1 MNRSRLLVLNDL
13 REFTPTIAKKAIYL
27 AKKYDKELDVLHI
40 EDESFLK
47 FFKEKTECSLDKSK
61 EILKKYY
68 EDNAKIYCKCGNFIE
83 IINEHI
89 KTHNISAVIVGF
101 KRERTFFED
110 IFNGSNLN
118 SIIRKVDLPVLVIK
132 TEDTPNY
139 KNILIPTDLSESS
152 KKNIEYLVNL
162 FPEANFHIEHYYK
175 TFFED
180 RVKLY
185 GFDDDEVHDFVD
197 FYATEAELELNKFV
211 ENLNIPQEIKVFK
224 KAKKYIDIKSMVDES
239 IEYKTI
245 DLLSL
250 SVSSSFSIFSFDLL
264 EHSTKDVIIYKNLE
278 D

>member
-1 MNRSRLLVLNDL
+1 MNKSRLLVLNDL
-13 REFTPTIAKKAIYL
+13 REFTSTIAKKSIFL
-27 AKKYDKELDVLHI
+27 ANKYNKELDVLHI
-40 EDESFLK
+40 EDESFLR
-47 FFKEKTECSLDKSK
+47 FFKEKTECSLERSK
-61 EILKKYY
+61 EILKEYY
-68 EDNAKIYCKCGNFIE
+68 ENNANIYCKCGNFIE
-83 IINEHI
+83 IIKEHI
-89 KTHNISAVIVGF
+89 SKNNISTVIVGF

-180 RVKLY
+180 RIKLY

-211 ENLNIPQEIKVFK
+211 ESLNIPQEIKILNFR
-224 KAKKYIDIKSMVDES
+224 
-239 IEYKTI
+239 T
-245 DLLSL
+245 
-250 SVSSSFSIFSFDLL
+250 
-264 EHSTKDVIIYKNLE
+264 
-278 D
+278 

>member
-1 MNRSRLLVLNDL
+1 MNKSRLLVLNDL
-13 REFTPTIAKKAIYL
+13 REFTSTIAKKSIFL
-27 AKKYDKELDVLHI
+27 ANKYNKKLDVLHI
-40 EDESFLK
+40 EDESFLR
-47 FFKEKTECSLDKSK
+47 FFKEKTECSLERSK
-61 EILKKYY
+61 EILKEYY
-68 EDNAKIYCKCGNFIE
+68 ENNANIYCKCGNFIE
-83 IINEHI
+83 IIKEHI
-89 KTHNISAVIVGF
+89 SKNNISTVIVGF

-180 RVKLY
+180 RIKLY

-211 ENLNIPQEIKVFK
+211 ESLNIPQEIKIFK
-224 KAKKYIDIKSMVDES
+224 KAKKFIDIKSMVDES

-264 EHSTKDVIIYKNLE
+264 EHSTKDVIIYKILE

>member
-1 MNRSRLLVLNDL
+1 MNKSRLLVLNDL
-13 REFTPTIAKKAIYL
+13 REFTSTIAKKSIFL
-27 AKKYDKELDVLHI
+27 ANKYNKELDVLHI
-40 EDESFLK
+40 EDESFLR
-47 FFKEKTECSLDKSK
+47 FFKEKTECSLERSK
-61 EILKKYY
+61 EILKEYY
-68 EDNAKIYCKCGNFIE
+68 ENNANIYCKCGNFIE
-83 IINEHI
+83 IIKEHI
-89 KTHNISAVIVGF
+89 SKNNISTVIVGF

-180 RVKLY
+180 RIKLY

-211 ENLNIPQEIKVFK
+211 ESLNIPQEIKIFK
-224 KAKKYIDIKSMVDES
+224 KAKKFIDIKSMVDES

-264 EHSTKDVIIYKNLE
+264 EHSTKDVIIYKILE

>member
-83 IINEHI
+83 IIKEHI
-89 KTHNISAVIVGF
+89 SKNNISAVIVGF

-132 TEDTPNY
+132 TEDTPIY

-264 EHSTKDVIIYKNLE
+264 EHSTKDVIIYKILE

>member
-1 MNRSRLLVLNDL
+1 MNKSRLLVLNDL
-13 REFTPTIAKKAIYL
+13 REFTSTIAKKSIFL
-27 AKKYDKELDVLHI
+27 ANKYNKELDVLHI
-40 EDESFLK
+40 EDESFLR
-47 FFKEKTECSLDKSK
+47 FFKEKTECSLERSK
-61 EILKKYY
+61 EILKEYY
-68 EDNAKIYCKCGNFIE
+68 ENNANIYCKCGNFIE
-83 IINEHI
+83 IIKEHI
-89 KTHNISAVIVGF
+89 SKNNISTVIVGF

-180 RVKLY
+180 RIKLY

-211 ENLNIPQEIKVFK
+211 DTLNIPQEIKIFK
-224 KAKKYIDIKSMVDES
+224 KAKKFIDIKSMVDES

-264 EHSTKDVIIYKNLE
+264 EHSTKDVIIYKILE

>member
-1 MNRSRLLVLNDL
+1 MNKSRLLVLNDL
-13 REFTPTIAKKAIYL
+13 REFTSIIAKKSMFL
-27 AKKYDKELDVLHI
+27 ANKYNKELDVLHI
-40 EDESFLK
+40 EDESFLR
-47 FFKEKTECSLDKSK
+47 FFKEKTECSLERSK
-61 EILKKYY
+61 EILKEYY
-68 EDNAKIYCKCGNFIE
+68 ENNANIYCKCGNFIE
-83 IINEHI
+83 IIKEHI
-89 KTHNISAVIVGF
+89 SKNNISTVIVGF

-180 RVKLY
+180 RIKLY

-211 ENLNIPQEIKVFK
+211 ESLNIPQEIKIFK
-224 KAKKYIDIKSMVDES
+224 KAKKFIDIKSMVDES

-264 EHSTKDVIIYKNLE
+264 EHSTKDVIIYKILE

>member
-1 MNRSRLLVLNDL
+1 MNKSRLLVLNDL
-13 REFTPTIAKKAIYL
+13 REFTSIIAKKSIFL
-27 AKKYDKELDVLHI
+27 ANKYNKELDVLHI
-40 EDESFLK
+40 EDESFLR
-47 FFKEKTECSLDKSK
+47 FFKEKTECSLERSK
-61 EILKKYY
+61 EILKEYY
-68 EDNAKIYCKCGNFIE
+68 ENNANIYCKCGNFIE
-83 IINEHI
+83 IIKEHI
-89 KTHNISAVIVGF
+89 SKNNISTVIVGF

-180 RVKLY
+180 RIKLY

-211 ENLNIPQEIKVFK
+211 ESLNIPQEIKIFK
-224 KAKKYIDIKSMVDES
+224 KAKKFIDIKSMVDES

-264 EHSTKDVIIYKNLE
+264 EHSTKDVIIYKILE

>member
-1 MNRSRLLVLNDL
+1 MNKSRLLVLNDL
-13 REFTPTIAKKAIYL
+13 REFTSTIAKKSIFL
-27 AKKYDKELDVLHI
+27 ANKYNKELDVLHI
-40 EDESFLK
+40 EDESFLR
-47 FFKEKTECSLDKSK
+47 FFKEKTECSLERSK

-68 EDNAKIYCKCGNFIE
+68 EDNANIYCKCGNFIE
-83 IINEHI
+83 IIKEHI
-89 KTHNISAVIVGF
+89 SKNNISTVIVGF

-162 FPEANFHIEHYYK
+162 FPESNFHIEHYYK

-180 RVKLY
+180 RIKLY

-211 ENLNIPQEIKVFK
+211 ESLNIPQEIKIFK
-224 KAKKYIDIKSMVDES
+224 KAKKFIDIKSMVDES

-264 EHSTKDVIIYKNLE
+264 EHSTKDVIIYKILE

>member
-1 MNRSRLLVLNDL
+1 MNKSRLLVLNDL
-13 REFTPTIAKKAIYL
+13 REFTSTIAKKSIFL
-27 AKKYDKELDVLHI
+27 ANKYNKELDVLHI
-40 EDESFLK
+40 EDESFLR
-47 FFKEKTECSLDKSK
+47 FFKEKTECSLERSK
-61 EILKKYY
+61 EILKEYY
-68 EDNAKIYCKCGNFIE
+68 ENNANIYCKCGNFIE
-83 IINEHI
+83 IIKEHI
-89 KTHNISAVIVGF
+89 SKNNISTVIVGF

-139 KNILIPTDLSESS
+139 KNILIPTDLSKSS

-180 RVKLY
+180 RIKLY

-211 ENLNIPQEIKVFK
+211 ESLNIPQEIKIFK
-224 KAKKYIDIKSMVDES
+224 KAKKFIDIKSMVDES

-264 EHSTKDVIIYKNLE
+264 EHSTKDVIIYKILE

>member
-1 MNRSRLLVLNDL
+1 MNKSRLLVLNDL
-13 REFTPTIAKKAIYL
+13 REFTSTIAKKSMFL
-27 AKKYDKELDVLHI
+27 ANKYNKELDVLHI
-40 EDESFLK
+40 EDESFLR
-47 FFKEKTECSLDKSK
+47 FFKEKTECSLERSK
-61 EILKKYY
+61 EILKEYY
-68 EDNAKIYCKCGNFIE
+68 ENNANIYCKCGNFIE
-83 IINEHI
+83 IIKEHI
-89 KTHNISAVIVGF
+89 SKNNISTVIVGF

-139 KNILIPTDLSESS
+139 KNILIPTDLSKSS

-180 RVKLY
+180 RIKLY

-211 ENLNIPQEIKVFK
+211 ESLNIPQEIKIFK
-224 KAKKYIDIKSMVDES
+224 KAKKFIDIKSMVDES

-264 EHSTKDVIIYKNLE
+264 EHSTKDVIIYKILE

>member
-1 MNRSRLLVLNDL
+1 MNKSRLLVLNDL
-13 REFTPTIAKKAIYL
+13 REFTSTIAKKSIFL
-27 AKKYDKELDVLHI
+27 ANKYNKELDVLHI
-40 EDESFLK
+40 EDESFLR
-47 FFKEKTECSLDKSK
+47 FFKEKTECSLERSK
-61 EILKKYY
+61 EILKEYY
-68 EDNAKIYCKCGNFIE
+68 ENNANIYCKCGNFIE
-83 IINEHI
+83 IIKEHI
-89 KTHNISAVIVGF
+89 SKNNISTVIVGF

-180 RVKLY
+180 RIKLY

-211 ENLNIPQEIKVFK
+211 ESLNIPQEVKIFK
-224 KAKKYIDIKSMVDES
+224 KAKKFIDIKSMVDES

-264 EHSTKDVIIYKNLE
+264 EHSTKDVIIYKILE